1 MLTNADKIN
10 ELLKAH
16 QKDFYP
22 LVKYNNKTDFLLL
35 DFTAANNHLTA
46 SLLGNTALFAKYIDE
61 TLANANAIYGI
72 GGYFEHRTV
81 YARSNHF
88 GTNENEARRLH
99 LGLDIW
105 APQDTP
111 VYNFMDAKVHS
122 FAFNNNFG
130 DYGAT
135 IILEYQLQGFTFYG
149 LYGHLSLKDIQ
160 QIAEGKE
167 ILKGQVIGQMGT
179 FEENGF
185 WPSHVHFQLMCSM
198 DDKKGDYPGVVRFAD
213 KQQWLTK
220 IPDPNL
226 VFSF

>member
-22 LVKYNNKTDFLLL
+22 LVKYNNKTDFLFL
-35 DFTAANNHLTA
+35 DFTAANSHLTA
-46 SLLGNTALFAKYIDE
+46 ALLDNTALFSQYIDE

-81 YARSNHF
+81 YARSSHF

-105 APQDTP
+105 ASQDTP

-122 FAFNNNFG
+122 FGFNNNFG

-149 LYGHLSLKDIQ
+149 LYGHLSLKDIEK
-160 QIAEGKE
+160 IAEGQE
-167 ILKGQVIGQMGT
+167 LIKGQVVGHMGS

-198 DDKKGDYPGVVRFAD
+198 DGKKGDYPGVVRFAD
-213 KQQWLTK
+213 KEQWLTK